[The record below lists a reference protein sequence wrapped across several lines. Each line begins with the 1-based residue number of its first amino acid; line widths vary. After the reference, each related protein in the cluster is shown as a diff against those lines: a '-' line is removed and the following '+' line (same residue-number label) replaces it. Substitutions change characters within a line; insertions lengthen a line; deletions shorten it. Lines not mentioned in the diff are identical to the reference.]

1 MFFPPFIRGLA
12 GGLLLSAAGGVGLR
26 WFLINHTEF
35 GCGVNSVLRK
45 RIAFTRVDPLAQFGF
60 PDLGPPVR
68 WYSTHAVGWNPE
80 LRVPSWVAEHVT
92 KDSLHGPGQSS
103 KAQFRMDPAVPQVWS
118 ASDRDYKGSDWIRG
132 HLVPVEDNKGSQ
144 QAMDETF
151 LYSNIVPQYKTN
163 AEGIWRSLED
173 YCRELTERF
182 QDVWVVSGPL
192 FRPTEG
198 TQRSIKYQII
208 GDAGVAVPTHLY
220 KVVVARGSSKQ
231 HPTLAAFVI
240 PNSPIEAD
248 WSLHSFQTELIE
260 VERTAGLTFFPRLAR
275 VGVHAPQDLCAVDV
289 CETRAF
295 LDKWA
300 MERRKMRAQG

>member
-198 TQRSIKYQII
+198 TQRSIKYQVR
-208 GDAGVAVPTHLY
+208 DY
-220 KVVVARGSSKQ
+220 
-231 HPTLAAFVI
+231 
-240 PNSPIEAD
+240 
-248 WSLHSFQTELIE
+248 W
-260 VERTAGLTFFPRLAR
+260 
-275 VGVHAPQDLCAVDV
+275 
-289 CETRAF
+289 
-295 LDKWA
+295 
-300 MERRKMRAQG
+300 